1 MRRKT
6 MLKHTPNALQ
16 SKSSGIKD
24 KGKGILPRKVKQPS
38 KSTVKGKAWRA
49 FSKFIRLRDA
59 LKTTGTLT
67 HVKCIT
73 CGKLLSIGF
82 CDAGHFVS
90 RRHNATLFDERNVNT
105 QCRYCNRF
113 LNGALLEYRRQL
125 VRMYGEGIDTEL
137 EDKATEI
144 CKLTIEGLTNLEKQY
159 KMKVGELRDVV

>member
-1 MRRKT
+1 
-6 MLKHTPNALQ
+6 
-16 SKSSGIKD
+16 
-24 KGKGILPRKVKQPS
+24 
-38 KSTVKGKAWRA
+38 
-49 FSKFIRLRDA
+49 LRDA

-90 RRHNATLFDERNVNT
+90 RRYNATLFDERNVNT

-113 LNGALLEYRRQL
+113 LDGNLLEYRRQL
-125 VRMYGEGIDTEL
+125 IKLYGEGIDTEL

-144 CKLTIEGLTNLEKQY
+144 TKISIEDLTNIEKEY
-159 KMKVGELRDVV
+159 KMKVENLQRIAESGG

>member
-1 MRRKT
+1 MWDATK
-6 MLKHTPNALQ
+6 
-16 SKSSGIKD
+16 SKSRRVKD

-38 KSTVKGKAWRA
+38 KSTVKGKTWRA

-73 CGKLLSIGF
+73 CGKLLEVSF

-90 RRHNATLFDERNVNT
+90 RRYNATLFDERNVNT

-113 LNGALLEYRRQL
+113 LDGNLLEYRRQL
-125 VRMYGEGIDTEL
+125 VKMYGEGIDTEL

-144 CKLTIEGLTNLEKQY
+144 TKLDIEGLTNLEKHY
-159 KMKVGELRDVV
+159 KMEVEKLIAGIRE

>member
-1 MRRKT
+1 MKSNTRRVRQPSRKT
-6 MLKHTPNALQ
+6 
-16 SKSSGIKD
+16 I
-24 KGKGILPRKVKQPS
+24 
-38 KSTVKGKAWRA
+38 KGKAWTY
-49 FSKFIRLRDA
+49 FSKYIRLRDA

-90 RRHNATLFDERNVNT
+90 RRYNATLFDERNVNT

-113 LNGALLEYRRQL
+113 LDGNLLEYRRQL
-125 VRMYGEGIDTEL
+125 IKLYGEGIDTEL

-144 CKLTIEGLTNLEKQY
+144 TKISIEDLTSIAECY
-159 KMKVGELRDVV
+159 KMKVENLQRLAESGG

>member
-1 MRRKT
+1 MES
-6 MLKHTPNALQ
+6 N
-16 SKSSGIKD
+16 SKIPPK
-24 KGKGILPRKVKQPS
+24 KKQPS

-49 FSKFIRLRDA
+49 FSRYIRVRDA
-59 LKTTGTLT
+59 LKTTGTTT

-90 RRHNATLFDERNVNT
+90 RRYNATLFDERNVNT

-113 LNGALLEYRRQL
+113 LNGSLLEYRRQL
-125 VRMYGEGIDTEL
+125 VKMYGEGIDTEL

-144 CKLTIEGLTNLEKQY
+144 TKLTVEDLTNIAECY
-159 KMKVGELRDVV
+159 KMK